1 MTVDPLVGGRRRRK
15 ILFFLG
21 EWVRLEVMERTGSS
35 GRFEGEK
42 SGKRKRGGSIVFFL
56 FGGDQEELGE
66 RDEKREKKGKAGW
79 RGR

>member
-35 GRFEGEK
+35 GRFKGEK
-42 SGKRKRGGSIVFFL
+42 SGK
-56 FGGDQEELGE
+56 DEERE
-66 RDEKREKKGKAGW
+66 RNG
-79 RGR
+79 